1 MQRLSQVHHVTR
13 GVLDQSSW
21 PGRLAAFLTVAQVLA
36 IPACSSPQVELERDP
51 DRDAVAFA
59 GARYPAPQPVPPGPP
74 QVAVPP
80 PPLIGRM
87 ARLPPPPPPADELEK
102 EVQNAALRDEHT
114 EVLLRGYFGV
124 VEALYREFSARR
136 GSEADYDPI
145 PLLRVHSSLAPELQG
160 LRRRAEALHG
170 RYSAMA
176 KQLGVELEGVSPQE
190 HGGPPAKPTR
200 AEKLKR
206 LAAFT
211 HCAGQDLKARLEH
224 GEVLTAALAKGLSE
238 DQVRANPPPGEQLA
252 RDMGLMM
259 RTLDCSKHAARLM
272 RER

>member
-1 MQRLSQVHHVTR
+1 MTR
-13 GVLDQSSW
+13 GAPDQFSW
-21 PGRLAAFLTVAQVLA
+21 PRRLAAFLVLAQVLA
-36 IPACSSPQVELERDP
+36 IPACSSPQVELKQDP
-51 DRDAVAFA
+51 SRDAVAFA
-59 GARYPAPQPVPPGPP
+59 GARYPAPQPVPAGPP

-80 PPLIGRM
+80 PPLAGRL
-87 ARLPPPPPPADELEK
+87 ARLPPPPTDDLEK

-145 PLLRVHSSLAPELQG
+145 PLLRVHSSLAPELKG
-160 LRRRAEALHG
+160 LQRRAEALHG
-170 RYSAMA
+170 RYAAMA
-176 KQLGVELEGVSPQE
+176 KQLGVELEGAAPQDL
-190 HGGPPAKPTR
+190 GGAPAKPTR
-200 AEKLKR
+200 AEKLRR

-211 HCAGQDLKARLEH
+211 YCAGQDLKARLEH
-224 GEVLTAALAKGLSE
+224 GAVFTAALAKGLTE